1 MRNPLRTLVL
11 LGVGLSSPGIYAQL
25 LVDGT
30 MTPTELVQNVL
41 LGGGVTVSNIT
52 FNGVAAGPISEQAG
66 SFTAPAG
73 SNLGLEAGLILSSG
87 LVVSDPDNFNFGAN
101 GDVDDFASNQM
112 GGGSDADLELLS
124 GQTINDAAILEF
136 DFVPTGDSLQ
146 FRYVFGSEEYPSFT
160 CSNYND
166 AFGFFLSGP
175 GIAGPFSGG
184 AVNIALIPGTTIPV
198 SINTLNSGEASNPG
212 DEPDCAAF
220 DPNWQSNSIYYV
232 DNASQAGTIVTYDG
246 FTTVLTAFALVQCG
260 QQYHIK
266 LAIGD
271 GFDESYDSGVFLEA
285 GSFSSTGQVIPS
297 LTPGPGIVGTT
308 INEGCVPVELTFTRQ
323 GDLSLAE
330 TVTIVVSG
338 TATPG
343 VDYSPALPTQ
353 LDFAA
358 EDSTVTFVL
367 DVPLDADGPET
378 MIITIN
384 QLVVCASTNVETT
397 FNFDIVSPE
406 PLWAEGEDINATC
419 GDVNVLAPA
428 IFGGVG
434 EYEFLWST
442 GETTPTIT
450 VSPEVT
456 TAYDFTV
463 TDGCNVEPFFGTLFV
478 YLPVYDPLAI
488 EVSPATSI
496 PCLGSDQISVVNA
509 TGGNGQYTYSW
520 TLNGAPA
527 GNGATITV
535 PSVDEAWYNV
545 VVTEGC
551 GSAVEDSVLVTMTPL
566 DPIVIT
572 TEGDVT
578 VICREDTATLVI
590 SDIAGG
596 NGVYTITWTD
606 QDAQVMS
613 MGYDLEVGVPNDALY
628 TITVEDQCG
637 TVGGT
642 ELWTRIPHY
651 PPFGI
656 TTTPDHLICL
666 GDSTTVA
673 VEVQGGSGYYTIEW
687 PLHEFTDPVMAVVP
701 EETSSYLVLVTD
713 RCGAVQ
719 AGLVRVEVEAPYT
732 FITTEN
738 LGQDDW
744 HVRASTVPPAR
755 NHVWDMG
762 DGSRY
767 RQEHVYHSYLDL
779 EDHWVT
785 LRITTESGCT
795 AEDSVLLQ
803 APAHLYFPNAFTPD
817 GDGRNDFF
825 GPVGN
830 AIESFEMTVFDRWG
844 EQIYYTDK
852 VDVPWNGEVNGS
864 GVGTSGVYVYKYR
877 ATGRYFPSTEGIGHV
892 TLLKGTQD

>member
-1 MRNPLRTLVL
+1 MRILPRALFL
-11 LGVGLSSPGIYAQL
+11 LGTGFLGSGIQAQL

-30 MTPTELVQNVL
+30 MTPEQLVQNVL

-52 FNGVAAGPISEQAG
+52 FNGVAATTVSEQAG
-66 SFTAPAG
+66 SFIAPAA
-73 SNLGLEAGLILSSG
+73 SNLGLEAGLILTSG
-87 LVVSDPDNFNFGAN
+87 IVVSDAANFDYGAN

-112 GGGSDADLELLS
+112 GGGSDPDLELLS
-124 GQTINDAAILEF
+124 GQDILDAAILEF

-160 CSNYND
+160 CSQYND

-175 GIAGPFSGG
+175 GIAGPFSSG
-184 AVNIALIPGTTIPV
+184 AINIALIPGTNVPV
-198 SINTLNSGEASNPG
+198 SINTLNSGESSG
-212 DEPDCAAF
+212 SDDSDCAAA
-220 DPNWQSNSIYYV
+220 DPNWQANSVYYV
-232 DNASQAGTIVTYDG
+232 DNESQTGTIVTYDG

-260 QQYHIK
+260 ETYHIK

-285 GSFSSTGQVIPS
+285 GSFSSSGQVIPT

-308 INEGCVPVELTFTRQ
+308 INEGCVPVELTFTRL

-330 TVTIVVSG
+330 SVTISVSG

-343 VDYSPALPTQ
+343 VDYSPALPPQ

-358 EDSTVTFVL
+358 EDSTITFLL

-378 MIITIN
+378 LIITIN

-406 PLWAEGEDINATC
+406 PLWAEGEDIDAVC

-428 IFGGVG
+428 MFGGVG
-434 EYEFLWST
+434 AYEFLWST

-463 TDGCNVEPFFGTLFV
+463 TDGCNVEPFYGTLMV
-478 YLPVYDPLAI
+478 NLPVYDPLEI

-496 PCLGSDQISVVNA
+496 PCLGSDQIAVVA
-509 TGGNGQYTYSW
+509 ASGGNGEYTYAWELS
-520 TLNGAPA
+520 GAPA
-527 GNGATITV
+527 GNSATITV
-535 PSVDEAWYNV
+535 PSVIEAWYNV

-551 GSAVEDSVLVTMTPL
+551 GSSVEDSVLVTMTPL
-566 DPIVIT
+566 DPIIIT

-578 VICREDTATLVI
+578 VICRDDSTTLVI
-590 SDIAGG
+590 TDITGG

-606 QDAQVMS
+606 QQADVVS
-613 MGYDLEVGVPNDALY
+613 MAYDLEVAVPNDALY

-637 TVGGT
+637 TIGAM

-651 PPFGI
+651 APFGI
-656 TTTPDHLICL
+656 TTTPDHLICF
-666 GDSTTVA
+666 GDSTTVS
-673 VEVQGGSGYYTIEW
+673 VEVQGGSGYYSIEW
-687 PLHEFTDPVMAVVP
+687 PLHEFTDPVMAVQP
-701 EETSSYLVLVTD
+701 EETSSYPVLVTD

-719 AGLVRVEVEAPYT
+719 AGLVRVEVEEPRT

-744 HVRASTVPPAR
+744 HVRASTVPPAM

-762 DGSRY
+762 DGARY

-785 LRITTESGCT
+785 LRVTTESGCT

-803 APAHLYFPNAFTPD
+803 PPAHLYFPNAFTPD

-825 GPVGN
+825 GPVGH
-830 AIESFEMTVFDRWG
+830 AIDSFEMTVFDRWG
-844 EQIYYTDK
+844 EEVYYTDK

-864 GVGTSGVYVYKYR
+864 GVGTTGVYVYKYR
-877 ATGRYFPSTEGIGHV
+877 ATGRYFPATEGIGHV